1 MYTIHGVYMDFSGRQ
16 HRLHGL
22 YVEFSG
28 SLCSLCIV
36 HGVQWE
42 SMYTCV
48 GV

>member
-1 MYTIHGVYMDFSGRQ
+1 MYTIHGANMDFSGRQ

-22 YVEFSG
+22 YVDFSG
-28 SLCSLCIV
+28 SLCIV

-42 SMYTCV
+42 STYTCV